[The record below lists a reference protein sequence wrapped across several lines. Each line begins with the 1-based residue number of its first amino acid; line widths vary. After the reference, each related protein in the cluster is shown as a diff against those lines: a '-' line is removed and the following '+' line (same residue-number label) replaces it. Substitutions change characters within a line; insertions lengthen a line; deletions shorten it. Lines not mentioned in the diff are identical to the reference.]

1 MEQGLSETFLWGGA
15 TAANQCEG
23 AYREGGKGLSTAD
36 VVLAGQRGVPRKRT
50 DGVVEGYYYPSHTA
64 IDFYHHYKE
73 DIALFAEMGFRCY
86 RMSIA
91 WSRIF
96 PNGDEEQPNEEG
108 LQFYDRVFD
117 ELLKYHITPVV
128 TISHY
133 EIPYHLV
140 KEYRSWSSR
149 RMVDFYCRYCEVLFK
164 RYKGKVKYWMTFN
177 EINVNM
183 LHPEHALGIE
193 IRPDENPYQVI
204 YQASHH
210 EFVASAKAVQ
220 IGHSIDPDNKIG
232 MMMLYPT
239 FYAETC
245 NPEDQLV
252 RMEEMNKHYAFS
264 DVMVRG
270 EYSSNMKLYLKRH
283 DVSIKMEPGD
293 EGVLKAGTVDYI
305 GFSYY
310 NSNVATSRKDIQ
322 LIDGNM
328 INSVKNKYL
337 TESRWGWSIDPMGLR
352 IALNELYGRYHI
364 PLFVAENGFGAIDVP
379 EETIQD
385 DYRIA
390 YLKEHVQALKDA
402 ILIDG
407 VDCFGYTVW
416 GCIDLVSVGTGEMSK
431 RYGMIYV
438 DRDDKGNGSLVRSR
452 KKSFYWYQNLIKTN
466 GKIL

>member
-1 MEQGLSETFLWGGA
+1 MNEKQKEPFLWGGA

-23 AYREGGKGLSTAD
+23 AYHEDGKGLSEAD
-36 VVLAGQRGVPRKRT
+36 IVLAGKRGVPRERT
-50 DGVVEGYYYPSHTA
+50 DGVVEGLYYPSHEA

-73 DIALFAEMGFRCY
+73 DIALFAEMGFKCY
-86 RMSIA
+86 RMSVA

-96 PNGDEEQPNEEG
+96 PNGDDEVPNEKG
-108 LQFYDRVFD
+108 LLFYDKVFD
-117 ELLKYHITPVV
+117 ELLKYNITPIV

-133 EIPYHLV
+133 EIPYNLIKKYH
-140 KEYRSWSSR
+140 SWENR
-149 RMVDFYCRYCEVLFK
+149 KMIEFYGRFCKVLFE

-193 IRPDENPYQVI
+193 IKPEENRYQVI

-210 EFVASAKAVQ
+210 EFVASARAVCM
-220 IGHSIDPDNKIG
+220 GHEIDPDNHIG

-245 NPEDQLV
+245 NPQDQWIRL
-252 RMEEMNKHYAFS
+252 EEMNKHYAFS

-270 EYSSNMKLYLKRH
+270 TYSENMKRYLQRMN
-283 DVSIKMEPGD
+283 VTIKMEPGD
-293 EGVLKAGTVDYI
+293 EEVLKAGTVDYI

-310 NSNVATSRKDIQ
+310 NSNVATSRKDIE

-337 TESRWGWSIDPMGLR
+337 KESRWGWSIDPMGLR
-352 IALNELYGRYHI
+352 IALNELYGRYQI
-364 PLFVAENGFGAIDVP
+364 PLFVAENGLGALDEPAEVIEDN
-379 EETIQD
+379 
-385 DYRIA
+385 YRIE
-390 YLKEHVQALKDA
+390 YLKAHIKAMKDA
-402 ILIDG
+402 ILLDG

-438 DRDDKGNGSLVRSR
+438 DRDDQGKGSMKRSK
-452 KKSFYWYQNLIKTN
+452 KKSFWWYKHVIETDGEEL
-466 GKIL
+466 

>member
-1 MEQGLSETFLWGGA
+1 M
-15 TAANQCEG
+15 
-23 AYREGGKGLSTAD
+23 
-36 VVLAGQRGVPRKRT
+36 
-50 DGVVEGYYYPSHTA
+50 
-64 IDFYHHYKE
+64 
-73 DIALFAEMGFRCY
+73 
-86 RMSIA
+86 
-91 WSRIF
+91 
-96 PNGDEEQPNEEG
+96 
-108 LQFYDRVFD
+108 
-117 ELLKYHITPVV
+117 
-128 TISHY
+128 
-133 EIPYHLV
+133 
-140 KEYRSWSSR
+140 
-149 RMVDFYCRYCEVLFK
+149 
-164 RYKGKVKYWMTFN
+164 
-177 EINVNM
+177 
-183 LHPEHALGIE
+183 
-193 IRPDENPYQVI
+193 
-204 YQASHH
+204 
-210 EFVASAKAVQ
+210 
-220 IGHSIDPDNKIG
+220 
-232 MMMLYPT
+232 
-239 FYAETC
+239 
-245 NPEDQLV
+245 
-252 RMEEMNKHYAFS
+252 
-264 DVMVRG
+264 
-270 EYSSNMKLYLKRH
+270 
-283 DVSIKMEPGD
+283 
-293 EGVLKAGTVDYI
+293 LKAGTVDYI

-364 PLFVAENGFGAIDVP
+364 PLSVAENGFGAIDVP

>member
-193 IRPDENPYQVI
+193 IKPDENPYQVI

-310 NSNVATSRKDIQ
+310 NSNVATSRKDI
-322 LIDGNM
+322 
-328 INSVKNKYL
+328 
-337 TESRWGWSIDPMGLR
+337 
-352 IALNELYGRYHI
+352 

>member
-1 MEQGLSETFLWGGA
+1 
-15 TAANQCEG
+15 
-23 AYREGGKGLSTAD
+23 
-36 VVLAGQRGVPRKRT
+36 
-50 DGVVEGYYYPSHTA
+50 
-64 IDFYHHYKE
+64 
-73 DIALFAEMGFRCY
+73 
-86 RMSIA
+86 
-91 WSRIF
+91 
-96 PNGDEEQPNEEG
+96 
-108 LQFYDRVFD
+108 
-117 ELLKYHITPVV
+117 
-128 TISHY
+128 
-133 EIPYHLV
+133 
-140 KEYRSWSSR
+140 
-149 RMVDFYCRYCEVLFK
+149 MVDFYCRYCEVLFK

-193 IRPDENPYQVI
+193 IKPDENPYQVI

-245 NPEDQLV
+245 NPEDQMV

>member
-1 MEQGLSETFLWGGA
+1 MGKTLKQSFLWGGA

-23 AYREGGKGLSTAD
+23 AYNEGGKGLSTAD
-36 VVLAGQRGVPRKRT
+36 VVLAGKRGMPRERT
-50 DGVVEGYYYPSHTA
+50 DGVVEGLYYPSHTA

-73 DIALFAEMGFRCY
+73 DIALFAEMKFKCY

-96 PNGDEEQPNEEG
+96 PNGDDETPNEEG
-108 LQFYDRVFD
+108 LCFYDKVFD
-117 ELLKYHITPVV
+117 ELLKYNITPVV

-133 EIPYHLV
+133 EIPYNLV
-140 KEYRSWSSR
+140 KKYRSWENR
-149 RMVDFYCRYCEVLFK
+149 KMIDFYCRFCEVLFK

-183 LHPEHALGIE
+183 LHPEHALGIA
-193 IRPDENPYQVI
+193 IRSDENKYQVI

-220 IGHSIDPDNKIG
+220 MGHEIDPDNKIG

-245 NPEDQLV
+245 NPQDQWIRL
-252 RMEEMNKHYAFS
+252 EEMNKHYGFS

-270 EYSSNMKLYLKRH
+270 FYSKNMQYYLANH
-283 DVSIKMEPGD
+283 NVVIQMEPED
-293 EGVLKAGTVDYI
+293 EEILKAGTVDYI

-310 NSNVATSRKDIQ
+310 NSNVATSRKDIE

-337 TESRWGWSIDPMGLR
+337 QESRWGWSIDPMGLR
-352 IALNELYGRYHI
+352 IALNELYARYQI
-364 PLFVAENGFGAIDVP
+364 PLFVAENGFGALDIP
-379 EETIQD
+379 SEEIQD
-385 DYRIA
+385 DYRIE
-390 YLKEHVQALKDA
+390 YLKAHIKALEDA
-402 ILIDG
+402 ILVDG
-407 VDCFGYTVW
+407 VDCIGYTVW

-438 DRDDKGNGSLVRSR
+438 DRDDKGTGSLKRSR
-452 KKSFYWYQNLIKTN
+452 KKSFYWYKHVIETN
-466 GKIL
+466 GKEL

>member
-1 MEQGLSETFLWGGA
+1 MGQGLSETFLWGGA

-96 PNGDEEQPNEEG
+96 PNGDEEQPN
-108 LQFYDRVFD
+108 D

-193 IRPDENPYQVI
+193 IKPDENPYQVI